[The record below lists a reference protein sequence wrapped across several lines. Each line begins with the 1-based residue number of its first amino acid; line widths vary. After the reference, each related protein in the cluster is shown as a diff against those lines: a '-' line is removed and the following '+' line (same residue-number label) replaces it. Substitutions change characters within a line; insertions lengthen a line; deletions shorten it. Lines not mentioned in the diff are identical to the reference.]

1 MDECSKLPLEGVKVL
16 DLSRV
21 LAGPYATMVLGD
33 LGADVIKVE
42 HPERGDDTRHWGPPF
57 AGEGEA
63 RESAYFLAV
72 NRNKRSI
79 GVDLK
84 DPEGLERIKELA
96 AEADVV
102 IENWRRGALEKF
114 GLDYEALREANPGLI
129 YCSITGFGPGP
140 DEERPGYDFLVQ
152 ARGGVM
158 GITGQPGG
166 EPTKVGVAI
175 SDIVCGLFASNA
187 ILAALHR
194 RAATGEGA
202 RIEVPLFE
210 STLGWLANRG
220 QEYLISGKDTGLIG
234 NAHPSI
240 VPYQT
245 FDASDKPI
253 VVAVGNNTQFA
264 GLCKAVGRPELAE
277 DERFATNPDRVANRE
292 ALIPESP
299 TRVQQAAR
307 GRVGRGDPGRGHPV
321 RTRQHARRRVRR
333 RARPRARAYSRIS
346 IIPRPACSRCSP
358 RRYSSTA
365 NASLSAVLHQ
375 PSASTRT
382 KRTTIGAS
390 SFEPR
395 PERFANRPC
404 TCGPRHQGF
413 RGAIR
418 WPRTRS
424 LA

>member
-1 MDECSKLPLEGVKVL
+1 MENGRKLPLDGVKVL

-33 LGADVIKVE
+33 LGADVLKVE

-57 AGEGEA
+57 ASG
-63 RESAYFLAV
+63 ESAYFLSV

-84 DPEGLERIKELA
+84 DEIGLERVKTLA
-96 AEADVV
+96 AEADVL
-102 IENWRRGALEKF
+102 IENWRRGALEKL
-114 GLDYEALREANPGLI
+114 GLGYNALREENPDLI

-140 DEERPGYDFLVQ
+140 DENRPGYDFLVQ
-152 ARGGVM
+152 ARGGIM

-187 ILAALHR
+187 IQAALYR
-194 RAATGEGA
+194 RSATGEGT

-220 QEYLISGKDTGLIG
+220 QEYLVSGEDTGLIG

-245 FDASDKPI
+245 FHASDKPL

-264 GLCKAVGRPELAE
+264 NLCRAIGRPELAE
-277 DERFATNPDRVANRE
+277 DERYATNPDRVSNRE
-292 ALIPESP
+292 ALISEL
-299 TRVQQAAR
+299 QQEFSKRTADEWADEIRAA
-307 GRVGRGDPGRGHPV
+307 GIPSGPV
-321 RTRQHARRRVRR
+321 NTLADVFSDEH
-333 RARPRARAYSRIS
+333 
-346 IIPRPACSRCSP
+346 
-358 RRYSSTA
+358 
-365 NASLSAVLHQ
+365 VLGSGMLQDLDH
-375 PSASTRT
+375 PSAGHL
-382 KRTTIGAS
+382 KMLAS
-390 SFEPR
+390 PLIVDGEHLPI
-395 PERFANRPC
+395 
-404 TCGPRHQGF
+404 RHAPPTLGQHTEEGWQ
-413 RGAIR
+413 R
-418 WPRTRS
+418 
-424 LA
+424 

>member
-1 MDECSKLPLEGVKVL
+1 MPLGGVKVL

-33 LGADVIKVE
+33 LGADVLKVE
-42 HPERGDDTRHWGPPF
+42 HPKRGDDTRHWGPPF
-57 AGEGEA
+57 ADG
-63 RESAYFLAV
+63 ESAYFLSV

-84 DPEGLERIKELA
+84 APEGLDRVKRLA

-102 IENWRRGALEKF
+102 IENWRRGALEKL
-114 GLDYEALREANPGLI
+114 GLGYETLMQANAGLI

-140 DEERPGYDFLVQ
+140 DEARPGYDFLVQ

-194 RAATGEGA
+194 RTVTGEGA

-220 QEYLISGKDTGLIG
+220 QEYLMSGEDIGLIG

-245 FDASDKPI
+245 FHASDKLV
-253 VVAVGNNTQFA
+253 VVAVGNDAQFA
-264 GLCKAVGRPELAE
+264 NLCKVVGRPELAE
-277 DERFATNPDRVANRE
+277 DERYATNPDRVANRE
-292 ALIPESP
+292 ALIAELQKEFSK
-299 TRVQQAAR
+299 
-307 GRVGRGDPGRGHPV
+307 
-321 RTRQHARRRVRR
+321 
-333 RARPRARAYSRIS
+333 
-346 IIPRPACSRCSP
+346 RPADEWAEQIRAAGIPSGPVHTLADVFADEHVLGSGILQELDHPSAGPLKLVASP
-358 RRYSSTA
+358 ILIDGERLPIRRTPPTLGQHTGTA
-365 NASLSAVLHQ
+365 NDDWS
-375 PSASTRT
+375 
-382 KRTTIGAS
+382 
-390 SFEPR
+390 
-395 PERFANRPC
+395 
-404 TCGPRHQGF
+404 
-413 RGAIR
+413 
-418 WPRTRS
+418 
-424 LA
+424 

>member
-1 MDECSKLPLEGVKVL
+1 MLPLQGVKVL

-57 AGEGEA
+57 VGEGEA

-114 GLDYEALREANPGLI
+114 GLDYDALRKANPGLI

-220 QEYLISGKDTGLIG
+220 QEFLISGEDTGLIG

-277 DERFATNPDRVANRE
+277 DERFASNPDRVANRE
-292 ALIPESP
+292 ALIQGLQREFSK
-299 TRVQQAAR
+299 
-307 GRVGRGDPGRGHPV
+307 
-321 RTRQHARRRVRR
+321 
-333 RARPRARAYSRIS
+333 
-346 IIPRPACSRCSP
+346 RPADEWVEEIRAAGIPCGP
-358 RRYSSTA
+358 VNMLA
-365 NASLSAVLHQ
+365 DVFADEHVLGSGILQDIDH
-375 PSASTRT
+375 PSAGLL
-382 KRTTIGAS
+382 KMLAS
-390 SFEPR
+390 PLLVDGERLPIRR
-395 PERFANRPC
+395 PPPSLGQHTDE
-404 TCGPRHQGF
+404 TQGD
-413 RGAIR
+413 
-418 WPRTRS
+418 WS
-424 LA
+424 

>member
-1 MDECSKLPLEGVKVL
+1 VLAATDGPGYTWRMENGPKLPLEGVRVL

-33 LGADVIKVE
+33 LGADVLKIE

-57 AGEGEA
+57 AGG
-63 RESAYFLAV
+63 ESAYFLSV

-79 GVDLK
+79 GMDLK
-84 DPEGLERIKELA
+84 DQEGLERVKKLA
-96 AEADVV
+96 AEADVL
-102 IENWRRGALEKF
+102 IENWRRGALEKL
-114 GLDYEALREANPGLI
+114 GLGYKALREENPDLI

-140 DEERPGYDFLVQ
+140 DEDRPGYDFLVQ

-187 ILAALHR
+187 ILAALYR
-194 RAATGEGA
+194 RSATGEGT

-220 QEYLISGKDTGLIG
+220 QEYLVSGEDTGLIG

-245 FDASDKPI
+245 FHASDKPL

-264 GLCKAVGRPELAE
+264 NLCRAIGRPELAE
-277 DERFATNPDRVANRE
+277 DERYATNPDRVSNRE
-292 ALIPESP
+292 ALISEL
-299 TRVQQAAR
+299 QQEFGRRKADEWAEEIRAA
-307 GRVGRGDPGRGHPV
+307 GVPSGPV
-321 RTRQHARRRVRR
+321 NTLADVFADEH
-333 RARPRARAYSRIS
+333 
-346 IIPRPACSRCSP
+346 
-358 RRYSSTA
+358 
-365 NASLSAVLHQ
+365 VLGSGMLQTLDH
-375 PSASTRT
+375 PSAGPLEMVASPLIVDGEHLPIRHAPPTLGQHT
-382 KRTTIGAS
+382 EEGWKR
-390 SFEPR
+390 
-395 PERFANRPC
+395 
-404 TCGPRHQGF
+404 
-413 RGAIR
+413 
-418 WPRTRS
+418 
-424 LA
+424 

>member
-1 MDECSKLPLEGVKVL
+1 MENGPKLPLEGVRVL

-33 LGADVIKVE
+33 LGADVLKVE

-57 AGEGEA
+57 AGG
-63 RESAYFLAV
+63 ESAYFLSI

-84 DPEGLERIKELA
+84 DPDGLERVEKLA
-96 AEADVV
+96 AGADVV
-102 IENWRRGALEKF
+102 IENWRRGALEKL
-114 GLDYEALREANPGLI
+114 GLGYEKLKRANPDLV

-140 DEERPGYDFLVQ
+140 DEDRPGYDFLVQ

-175 SDIVCGLFASNA
+175 ADIVCGLFASNA
-187 ILAALHR
+187 ILAALYR
-194 RAATGEGA
+194 RGVTGEGA

-220 QEYLISGKDTGLIG
+220 QEYLMSGKDTGLIG

-245 FDASDKPI
+245 FDASDKPL
-253 VVAVGNNTQFA
+253 VVTVGNNTQFA
-264 GLCKAVGRPELAE
+264 RMCEVIGRPELAE

-292 ALIPESP
+292 ALISALQREFG
-299 TRVQQAAR
+299 
-307 GRVGRGDPGRGHPV
+307 GRTADEWTDELRTAGVPSGPV
-321 RTRQHARRRVRR
+321 NTLTDV
-333 RARPRARAYSRIS
+333 
-346 IIPRPACSRCSP
+346 
-358 RRYSSTA
+358 
-365 NASLSAVLHQ
+365 LSDEHLLGSGMLQDLDH
-375 PSASTRT
+375 PSA
-382 KRTTIGAS
+382 GHLEMLAS
-390 SFEPR
+390 PILVEGERLSIRR
-395 PERFANRPC
+395 PPPTLGQHTEE
-404 TCGPRHQGF
+404 G
-413 RGAIR
+413 
-418 WPRTRS
+418 W
-424 LA
+424 

>member
-1 MDECSKLPLEGVKVL
+1 MEDHEKLPLAGVRVL

-57 AGEGEA
+57 AGEDG
-63 RESAYFLAV
+63 ESAYFLAV

-84 DPEGLERIKELA
+84 SSKGLERVKELA
-96 AEADVV
+96 AGADVV
-102 IENWRRGALEKF
+102 IENWRRGALEKL
-114 GLDYEALREANPGLI
+114 GLGYEELKETNSGLV

-194 RAATGEGA
+194 RDATGEGA

-220 QEYLISGKDTGLIG
+220 QEYLVSGEDKGLIG

-245 FDASDKPI
+245 FDASDKPL
-253 VVAVGNNTQFA
+253 VVAVGNNTQFVE
-264 GLCKAVGRPELAE
+264 LCKVVGRPELAE

-292 ALIPESP
+292 ALIPKLQEEFRKRSADEWVEDI
-299 TRVQQAAR
+299 RAA
-307 GRVGRGDPGRGHPV
+307 GVPSGPV
-321 RTRQHARRRVRR
+321 NTLADVFADDHVKGSGILRNVDH
-333 RARPRARAYSRIS
+333 
-346 IIPRPACSRCSP
+346 
-358 RRYSSTA
+358 
-365 NASLSAVLHQ
+365 
-375 PSASTRT
+375 PSA
-382 KRTTIGAS
+382 GPLGMLAS
-390 SFEPR
+390 PILIDGERLPIRR
-395 PERFANRPC
+395 PPPTLGQHTDETHNDW
-404 TCGPRHQGF
+404 T
-413 RGAIR
+413 
-418 WPRTRS
+418 
-424 LA
+424 

>member
-1 MDECSKLPLEGVKVL
+1 MVEGSKLPLAGVKVL

-42 HPERGDDTRHWGPPF
+42 HPQRGDDTRHWGPPF

-84 DPEGLERIKELA
+84 DSEGLERVKKLA
-96 AEADVV
+96 TGADVV
-102 IENWRRGALEKF
+102 IENWRRGSLEKL
-114 GLDYEALREANPGLI
+114 GLGYEALRATNHALI

-194 RAATGEGA
+194 RDATGEGS

-220 QEYLISGKDTGLIG
+220 QEYLVSGEDKGLIG

-245 FDASDKPI
+245 FDASDKPL
-253 VVAVGNNTQFA
+253 VVAVGNNSQFA
-264 GLCKAVGRPELAE
+264 ALCKAVGRPELAE

-292 ALIPESP
+292 ALISELQ
-299 TRVQQAAR
+299 VEI
-307 GRVGRGDPGRGHPV
+307 GK
-321 RTRQHARRRVRR
+321 
-333 RARPRARAYSRIS
+333 
-346 IIPRPACSRCSP
+346 RPAEDWVEEIRAAGVPSGPVNTLADVFADDHVRSSGMLQDIVHASAGPLKMLASP
-358 RRYSSTA
+358 ILIDS
-365 NASLSAVLHQ
+365 
-375 PSASTRT
+375 
-382 KRTTIGAS
+382 
-390 SFEPR
+390 
-395 PERFANRPC
+395 ERLPI
-404 TCGPRHQGF
+404 RHPPPTLGQHTDETLD
-413 RGAIR
+413 
-418 WPRTRS
+418 WT
-424 LA
+424 

>member
-1 MDECSKLPLEGVKVL
+1 MENGRKLPLDGVKVL

-33 LGADVIKVE
+33 LGADVLKVE

-57 AGEGEA
+57 AGG
-63 RESAYFLAV
+63 ESAYFLSV

-84 DPEGLERIKELA
+84 DEIGLERVKTLA
-96 AEADVV
+96 AEADVL
-102 IENWRRGALEKF
+102 IENWRRGALEKL
-114 GLDYEALREANPGLI
+114 GLGYKALREENPDLI

-140 DEERPGYDFLVQ
+140 DENRPGYDFLVQ
-152 ARGGVM
+152 ARGGIM

-187 ILAALHR
+187 ILAALYR
-194 RAATGEGA
+194 RSATGEGT

-220 QEYLISGKDTGLIG
+220 QEYLVSGEDTGLIG

-245 FDASDKPI
+245 FHASDKPL

-264 GLCKAVGRPELAE
+264 NLCRAIGRPELAE
-277 DERFATNPDRVANRE
+277 DERYATNPDRVSNRE
-292 ALIPESP
+292 ALISELQQEFSKRSADEWADQIRAAGIPSGPVNTLADVFADEHVLGSGMLQALDHPSTGPLEMVASP
-299 TRVQQAAR
+299 LIVEGEHLPIRHAPPTL
-307 GRVGRGDPGRGHPV
+307 G
-321 RTRQHARRRVRR
+321 QHTEEGWQR
-333 RARPRARAYSRIS
+333 
-346 IIPRPACSRCSP
+346 
-358 RRYSSTA
+358 
-365 NASLSAVLHQ
+365 
-375 PSASTRT
+375 
-382 KRTTIGAS
+382 
-390 SFEPR
+390 
-395 PERFANRPC
+395 
-404 TCGPRHQGF
+404 
-413 RGAIR
+413 
-418 WPRTRS
+418 
-424 LA
+424 

>member
-1 MDECSKLPLEGVKVL
+1 MLPLQGVKVL

-220 QEYLISGKDTGLIG
+220 QEYLISGEDTGLIG

-277 DERFATNPDRVANRE
+277 DERYATNPDRVANRE
-292 ALIPESP
+292 ALIQELQREFSK
-299 TRVQQAAR
+299 
-307 GRVGRGDPGRGHPV
+307 
-321 RTRQHARRRVRR
+321 
-333 RARPRARAYSRIS
+333 
-346 IIPRPACSRCSP
+346 RPADEWVEEIRAAGIPCGP
-358 RRYSSTA
+358 VNMLA
-365 NASLSAVLHQ
+365 DVFADEHVLGSGILQDIDH
-375 PSASTRT
+375 PSAGLL
-382 KRTTIGAS
+382 KMLAS
-390 SFEPR
+390 PLLVDGERLPIRR
-395 PERFANRPC
+395 PP
-404 TCGPRHQGF
+404 P
-413 RGAIR
+413 
-418 WPRTRS
+418 S
-424 LA
+424 LGQHTDETHDDWR

>member
-1 MDECSKLPLEGVKVL
+1 MERNSMLPLEGVKVL

-114 GLDYEALREANPGLI
+114 SLDYEALRATNPDLI

-187 ILAALHR
+187 ILAALYR

-220 QEYLISGKDTGLIG
+220 QEYLISGEDKGLIG

-277 DERFATNPDRVANRE
+277 DERYATNPDRVANRE
-292 ALIPESP
+292 ALVEELQQEFRKRSAQEWAGEIRAAGVPSGPVNTLADVFADDHVQGSGILQDLVHHSAGPLRMLASP
-299 TRVQQAAR
+299 VLVDGERL
-307 GRVGRGDPGRGHPV
+307 PV
-321 RTRQHARRRVRR
+321 RRPPPTLGQH
-333 RARPRARAYSRIS
+333 
-346 IIPRPACSRCSP
+346 
-358 RRYSSTA
+358 TDET
-365 NASLSAVLHQ
+365 H
-375 PSASTRT
+375 
-382 KRTTIGAS
+382 GAW
-390 SFEPR
+390 
-395 PERFANRPC
+395 
-404 TCGPRHQGF
+404 G
-413 RGAIR
+413 
-418 WPRTRS
+418 
-424 LA
+424 

>member
-1 MDECSKLPLEGVKVL
+1 MDGRPKLPLAGVKIL

-84 DPEGLERIKELA
+84 DAEGLGRIKRLA
-96 AEADVV
+96 AGADVM
-102 IENWRRGALEKF
+102 IENWRRGALEKL
-114 GLDYEALREANPGLI
+114 GLGYEALRATNPGLV

-194 RAATGEGA
+194 RDVTGEGS

-210 STLGWLANRG
+210 TTLGWLANRG
-220 QEYLISGKDTGLIG
+220 QEYLVSGEDKGLIG

-245 FDASDKPI
+245 FDASDKPL
-253 VVAVGNNTQFA
+253 VVAVGNNSQFA

-292 ALIPESP
+292 ALISEL
-299 TRVQQAAR
+299 QEEFGQ
-307 GRVGRGDPGRGHPV
+307 
-321 RTRQHARRRVRR
+321 
-333 RARPRARAYSRIS
+333 
-346 IIPRPACSRCSP
+346 RPADEWVEEIRAAGVPSGPVNTLADVFADDHVRGSGMLQDIVHASAGPLKMLASP
-358 RRYSSTA
+358 ILIDSERLPIRRPPPT
-365 NASLSAVLHQ
+365 LGQHTDETLD
-375 PSASTRT
+375 
-382 KRTTIGAS
+382 
-390 SFEPR
+390 
-395 PERFANRPC
+395 
-404 TCGPRHQGF
+404 
-413 RGAIR
+413 
-418 WPRTRS
+418 W
-424 LA
+424 

>member
-1 MDECSKLPLEGVKVL
+1 MDDGRKLPLAGVRVL

-57 AGEGEA
+57 AGEGET

-84 DPEGLERIKELA
+84 DSEGLERVKKLA
-96 AEADVV
+96 AGADVV
-102 IENWRRGALEKF
+102 IENWRRGALEKI
-114 GLDYEALREANPGLI
+114 GLGYEALRATNHGLV

-187 ILAALHR
+187 ILAALHHR
-194 RAATGEGA
+194 DATGEGS

-220 QEYLISGKDTGLIG
+220 QEYLVSGEDKGLIG

-245 FDASDKPI
+245 FDASDKPL
-253 VVAVGNNTQFA
+253 VVAVGNNSQFA
-264 GLCKAVGRPELAE
+264 ALCKAVGRPELAE
-277 DERFATNPDRVANRE
+277 DEHFATNPDRVANRE
-292 ALIPESP
+292 ALISEL
-299 TRVQQAAR
+299 QEEF
-307 GRVGRGDPGRGHPV
+307 GK
-321 RTRQHARRRVRR
+321 
-333 RARPRARAYSRIS
+333 
-346 IIPRPACSRCSP
+346 RPAEEWVKEIRTAGVPSGPVNTLADVFADDHVRGSGMLQDIVHASVGPLKMLASP
-358 RRYSSTA
+358 ILIDSERLPIRRPPPT
-365 NASLSAVLHQ
+365 LGQHTDETLD
-375 PSASTRT
+375 
-382 KRTTIGAS
+382 
-390 SFEPR
+390 
-395 PERFANRPC
+395 
-404 TCGPRHQGF
+404 
-413 RGAIR
+413 
-418 WPRTRS
+418 WM
-424 LA
+424 

>member
-1 MDECSKLPLEGVKVL
+1 MENGPKLPLEGVRVL

-33 LGADVIKVE
+33 LGADVLKVE

-57 AGEGEA
+57 AGS
-63 RESAYFLAV
+63 ESAYFLSI

-79 GVDLK
+79 GIDLK
-84 DPEGLERIKELA
+84 DPDGLERVEKLA
-96 AEADVV
+96 AGADVV
-102 IENWRRGALEKF
+102 IENWRRGALEKL
-114 GLDYEALREANPGLI
+114 GLGYEKLKRANPDLV

-140 DEERPGYDFLVQ
+140 DEDRPGYDFLVQ

-158 GITGQPGG
+158 SITGQPDG

-175 SDIVCGLFASNA
+175 ADIVCGLFASNA

-194 RAATGEGA
+194 RSVTGEGA

-220 QEYLISGKDTGLIG
+220 QEYLTSGEETGLIG

-245 FDASDKPI
+245 FDASDKPL

-264 GLCKAVGRPELAE
+264 NLCEVIGRPELAE

-292 ALIPESP
+292 ALIPELQSEF
-299 TRVQQAAR
+299 
-307 GRVGRGDPGRGHPV
+307 
-321 RTRQHARRRVRR
+321 
-333 RARPRARAYSRIS
+333 SE
-346 IIPRPACSRCSP
+346 RPAGEWADDLRAAGVPSGP
-358 RRYSSTA
+358 VNTLA
-365 NASLSAVLHQ
+365 DVLADEHLLGSGMLQ
-375 PSASTRT
+375 GLNHPSAGHL
-382 KRTTIGAS
+382 KMLAS
-390 SFEPR
+390 PILIDGERLSIRR
-395 PERFANRPC
+395 PPPILGQHTEEGWR
-404 TCGPRHQGF
+404 
-413 RGAIR
+413 
-418 WPRTRS
+418 
-424 LA
+424 L